1 MTFYLLGNNVR
12 WVKCVFTYATNL
24 TFWYRLSI
32 PLYHHCT
39 MSIEY
44 YVGLFG
50 RCDGHCEINSSMVDE
65 YVTRHRK
72 LAKRTSRQMYFNV
85 PNSRVTYFKTKS
97 CCSVHSGWIS
107 LSTLML
113 NWDFAVFLHEDGIYF
128 LFTYKKPQ
136 EERGWCD
143 CGRHSNQADS
153 WIFVFFSFFPPW
165 LW

>member
-1 MTFYLLGNNVR
+1 LFVFFICVFCWFFNCLRIHKKLMYLKWKIMTFYLLGNNVR

-44 YVGLFG
+44 CVGLFG

-72 LAKRTSRQMYFNV
+72 LAKRTSRQMFFNV
-85 PNSRVTYFKTKS
+85 PNSRVTYF
-97 CCSVHSGWIS
+97 
-107 LSTLML
+107 
-113 NWDFAVFLHEDGIYF
+113 
-128 LFTYKKPQ
+128 
-136 EERGWCD
+136 
-143 CGRHSNQADS
+143 
-153 WIFVFFSFFPPW
+153 
-165 LW
+165 